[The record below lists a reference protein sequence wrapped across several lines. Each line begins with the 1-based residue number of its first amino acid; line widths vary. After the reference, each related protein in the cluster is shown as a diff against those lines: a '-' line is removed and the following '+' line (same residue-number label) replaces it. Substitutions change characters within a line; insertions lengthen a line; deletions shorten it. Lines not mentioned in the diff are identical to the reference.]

1 MTIPN
6 LFVPTRLPTS
16 KPVKYDYSSG
26 AGNPATMG
34 PSLPP
39 AKASASSP
47 STDDELLEERRQ
59 FLEWLGNF
67 LFLKSGKKMTL
78 KHAQM
83 IIQRHYVDLYANLK
97 NLDNVNKVFRR
108 NLDDELKM
116 LNASS
121 R

>member
-1 MTIPN
+1 
-6 LFVPTRLPTS
+6 
-16 KPVKYDYSSG
+16 
-26 AGNPATMG
+26 MG

-59 FLEWLGNF
+59 FLEWLGKFFF
-67 LFLKSGKKMTL
+67 LNSGKKMTL

-83 IIQRHYVDLYANLK
+83 IIQTHYVDLYDDLK

-108 NLDDELKM
+108 NLEEVQRMKTP
-116 LNASS
+116 

>member
-6 LFVPTRLPTS
+6 LFVSTRLPTS

-59 FLEWLGNF
+59 FLEWLGKFFF
-67 LFLKSGKKMTL
+67 LNSGKKMTL

-83 IIQRHYVDLYANLK
+83 IIQKHYVDLYENP
-97 NLDNVNKVFRR
+97 
-108 NLDDELKM
+108 NLDDVLKKIKENLDEVQRM
-116 LNASS
+116 
-121 R
+121 RTPR